1 MSVCHLAFR
10 LINGVL
16 LFQLEKNK
24 KPGLS
29 LVINENTQQDPWD
42 SSFRYV
48 WVSCMETKRFANLK
62 LLFFIFL
69 CDFFFTQEKSA
80 DLLSCERN
88 VISFELSD

>member
-1 MSVCHLAFR
+1 MQMHIIREGMILQGFWGDGRVSVCHLAFR

-48 WVSCMETKRFANLK
+48 WVSYLETKRFANLK
-62 LLFFIFL
+62 LFF
-69 CDFFFTQEKSA
+69 
-80 DLLSCERN
+80 
-88 VISFELSD
+88 